1 MRVRIAVLSENEEAA
16 GPWYFL
22 AYLQQEEGPACLNW
36 PRCAHVIQFLGL
48 GWGRGD
54 PRPLGCLPVL
64 SSEHQ
69 EEGRSSQARGGLGMS
84 RETPSPW
91 GCVRLWRLQSPG
103 TTNCSAE
110 KQNCRLE
117 TLEAGREP
125 DWAPSAGSTPAS
137 VPAPGR
143 SWAGSQPFSWQFLP
157 RPCSSSKSSS

>member
-1 MRVRIAVLSENEEAA
+1 MVLPGVSPAGGRTSLSE
-16 GPWYFL
+16 L
-22 AYLQQEEGPACLNW
+22 AEVCPCNS
-36 PRCAHVIQFLGL
+36 VFGL
-48 GWGRGD
+48 GMPGGD

-69 EEGRSSQARGGLGMS
+69 EEGRSSQARGGPGMS

-117 TLEAGREP
+117 TLEVRA
-125 DWAPSAGSTPAS
+125 
-137 VPAPGR
+137 
-143 SWAGSQPFSWQFLP
+143 
-157 RPCSSSKSSS
+157 